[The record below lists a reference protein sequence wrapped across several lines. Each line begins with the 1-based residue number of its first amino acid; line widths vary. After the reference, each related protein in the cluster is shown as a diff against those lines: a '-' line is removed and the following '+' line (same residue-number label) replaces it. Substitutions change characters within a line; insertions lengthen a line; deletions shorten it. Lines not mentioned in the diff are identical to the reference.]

1 MCMTNQTKST
11 DLDCEERLSPHFTV
25 GEMLRSGTAIAMG
38 IKNVPADAPAGG
50 ETPREEVV
58 TNLSAL
64 CTHVLEPPRRQ
75 VGRVIVTSGYRCEAL
90 NRAVQGALRSQHLK
104 GEAADI
110 HVTGLEMCRKYVAV
124 LRHTDF
130 DQMILEPCGSARKRW
145 IHVSYRRRGGNR
157 HQILGAQGCL

>member
-1 MCMTNQTKST
+1 M
-11 DLDCEERLSPHFTV
+11 
-25 GEMLRSGTAIAMG
+25 
-38 IKNVPADAPAGG
+38 
-50 ETPREEVV
+50 
-58 TNLSAL
+58 
-64 CTHVLEPPRRQ
+64 
-75 VGRVIVTSGYRCEAL
+75 IVTSGYRCEAL

-157 HQILGAQGCL
+157 HQILGTQGCP